1 MKWIASAVI
10 IAIAIL
16 LKTYN
21 PLEIIG
27 IIVVFIGIALLV
39 LAGYVVVRATVSVR
53 DLEWKK

>member
-21 PLEIIG
+21 PLEVIG
-27 IIVVFIGIALLV
+27 IIVVSIGIALLV